1 MFSSISNIPIARR
14 LLYAFV
20 LAALIPGIIIGILG
34 VSFSLRVSPAQVEP
48 VLLETL
54 IAFLCTLLVVVFIGY
69 VVSTSITNPLNQLA
83 TLTRRIGRGETDAR
97 ATVTGRDE
105 ISLVGNSM
113 NYMLDNIVRLI
124 QETKSSRDV
133 LQAQVEKLV
142 SEVSGVGE
150 GDLRV
155 QAEVT
160 TDALGVLGDSFNY
173 MVEELGSLI
182 VRVKMVASEVDS
194 STGMILDSMTQLVES
209 GDMQVRQMNEASIE
223 VEHMAN
229 SSRQVAERA
238 QRLLAVARDTRTNAQ
253 SGREA
258 VYQAVQ
264 GMGRMNENVYATAE
278 KVQLLGERSREIDE
292 IVTVIGNIAHQ
303 TNRLALD
310 AAIQAAM
317 AGEDGKGFGAVA
329 IDIRRLAERAKEG
342 AASITKLVRNV
353 REEIGAVAISMQDT
367 QRETQIGTQLTQEA
381 GTNLESI
388 FSAVEQQAHEIE
400 RINSAAMQ
408 QLQSSS
414 AVVQIIQAVSASTQ
428 ANGAS
433 TREASLSMEHLL
445 RLVEQLRSSVE
456 AFKLRENQGYYTPL
470 SNIHVSMDDFQDNAL
485 TVSGVFRAVSGTV
498 QPGVS

>member
-14 LLYAFV
+14 LLYAFA
-20 LAALIPGIIIGILG
+20 LAALLPGIIIVMLG
-34 VSFSLRVSPAQVEP
+34 VSFSLKVGSAQMGP
-48 VLLETL
+48 VIFETSV
-54 IAFLCTLLVVVFIGY
+54 AFLCTLLVVLLIGY
-69 VVSTSITNPLNQLA
+69 ILSTSITKPLNQLA

-97 ATVTGRDE
+97 AMVTGRDE
-105 ISLVGNSM
+105 ISLVGYSM

-124 QETKSSRDV
+124 QETNASRDA
-133 LQAQVEKLV
+133 LQTQVEKLV

-173 MVEELGSLI
+173 MVEELASLI

-194 STGMILDSMTQLVES
+194 STGMVLDRMTQLVES
-209 GDMQVRQMNEASIE
+209 GDMQVHQMNEASIE
-223 VEHMAN
+223 VEHMAHSN
-229 SSRQVAERA
+229 RQVAERA
-238 QRLLAVARDTRTNAQ
+238 QLLLSVARNARANAQ
-253 SGREA
+253 SGRESL
-258 VYQAVQ
+258 YQAVQ
-264 GMGRMNENVYATAE
+264 GMGRINENVYSTAE

-310 AAIQAAM
+310 AAIQSAM

-329 IDIRRLAERAKEG
+329 IDIRRLAERAKEE
-342 AASITKLVRNV
+342 AALITKIVRNV
-353 REEIGAVAISMQDT
+353 REEIGAVALSMQDT
-367 QRETQIGTQLTQEA
+367 QRETQVGTQLTQEA
-381 GTNLESI
+381 GTALESI
-388 FSAVEQQAHEIE
+388 FTAVEQQAHEIE
-400 RINSAAMQ
+400 RINSAAVQ

-428 ANGAS
+428 QNGAS
-433 TREASLSMEHLL
+433 TREASLSMEHLI

-456 AFKLRENQGYYTPL
+456 AFKLRENQGYYAPTSSINTPM
-470 SNIHVSMDDFQDNAL
+470 NDFQDDGL

-498 QPGVS
+498 QTWV